1 MSAAF
6 GDREDVMHLF
16 SRSHPT
22 FFIALLTEGVSRI
35 VSVTDTFPCSAVF
48 FMDVRGAF
56 ILVILSPFLHSMFL
70 AVLSVRKVWTA
81 GVRAGTLGL
90 ARHMF
95 TSVPG
100 IKKSP

>member
-6 GDREDVMHLF
+6 GNREDVMHLIGG
-16 SRSHPT
+16 SHPT
-22 FFIALLTEGVSRI
+22 ILIALLTEGVGSV
-35 VSVTDTFPCSAVF
+35 VSVTDTFPRSAVF

-70 AVLSVRKVWTA
+70 AVLSIRKVWTA
-81 GVRAGTLGL
+81 GVGAGTLGL
-90 ARHMF
+90 ARHLF
-95 TSVPG
+95 TSIPG